1 MEKGSCHKSS
11 QHTVGKIVT
20 GSLRALKNI
29 KLVRRWN
36 QCRTCKGSGMII
48 DDGGDSR
55 DCPACDGRGKTEEIC
70 VQGGKNE

>member
-1 MEKGSCHKSS
+1 
-11 QHTVGKIVT
+11 
-20 GSLRALKNI
+20 
-29 KLVRRWN
+29 
-36 QCRTCKGSGMII
+36 MII